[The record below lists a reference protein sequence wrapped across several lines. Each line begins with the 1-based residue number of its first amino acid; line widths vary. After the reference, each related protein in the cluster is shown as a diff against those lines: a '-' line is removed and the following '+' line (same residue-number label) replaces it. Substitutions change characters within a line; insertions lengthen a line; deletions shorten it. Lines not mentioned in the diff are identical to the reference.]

1 MSIEKYI
8 VYVINLMLNLRDLAA
23 KEDITETS
31 ELKTVVWKEEIFLS
45 NSINI
50 FFGGEGGRT
59 SNQKTFKS

>member
-31 ELKTVVWKEEIFLS
+31 ELKTVV
-45 NSINI
+45 
-50 FFGGEGGRT
+50 
-59 SNQKTFKS
+59 